1 MEDNSV
7 NKMTFTVLNAQDIEM
22 YETGSSD
29 QKKLAVL
36 KENVRLWDS
45 KKFSGGLWTSM
56 GHGIGTECHI
66 I

>member
-7 NKMTFTVLNAQDIEM
+7 NKMTFTVLNPRDIEM

-36 KENVRLWDS
+36 KENVRLWDVIEHFRRALDFYGS
-45 KKFSGGLWTSM
+45 WYRD
-56 GHGIGTECHI
+56 
-66 I
+66 